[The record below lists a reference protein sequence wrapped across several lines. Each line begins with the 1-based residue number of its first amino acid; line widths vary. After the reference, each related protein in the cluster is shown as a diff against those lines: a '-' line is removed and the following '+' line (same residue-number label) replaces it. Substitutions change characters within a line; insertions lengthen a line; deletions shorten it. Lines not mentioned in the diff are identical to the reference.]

1 MGISVSSTLG
11 PDEQVSGLVS
21 HRALFFLNKLLTEAL
36 QLQEGRSRLLW
47 WEGCGEVG
55 RMESGQGGECST
67 HRPPPWETEASEPSE
82 RSLGWMKEL
91 RTRLLTVTLITK

>member
-36 QLQEGRSRLLW
+36 HLQDGRSSSSGGRVWGGGRNGVGAGRGGFHSPASRL
-47 WEGCGEVG
+47 GN
-55 RMESGQGGECST
+55 
-67 HRPPPWETEASEPSE
+67 
-82 RSLGWMKEL
+82 
-91 RTRLLTVTLITK
+91 